1 MATETLSIQSASA
14 LNVYFTLRNSAGN
27 YFDFSDGTFD
37 AWGSAT
43 TPYVA
48 ATERIAK
55 AGSAWSVYVADVD
68 LADVAPTLAT
78 VQVVAQAWRRVGGSP
93 DPAVDSPISE
103 AKAIIAQWERLGPLK
118 IDAKVRIATR
128 TTAGTE
134 IELMA
139 WLESEG
145 IRVPLHDLDP
155 AATCSVDVLLR
166 GNTSQISLD
175 ATAMGSVTAGHHFEP
190 TYSNP
195 NFTADRLYRANVTIV
210 ANGVT
215 FGPMTHTFVVVP

>member
-14 LNVYFTLRNSAGN
+14 LNVYFTLRNAAGN
-27 YFDFSDGTFD
+27 YFDFSDNTFK
-37 AWGSAT
+37 AIATAT

-48 ATERIAK
+48 ATERIA
-55 AGSAWSVYVADVD
+55 AVGAAWSVYVADID
-68 LADVAPTLAT
+68 LADIAPTLAP
-78 VQVVAQAWRRVGGSP
+78 VQVVAQAWRRSGGSP
-93 DPAVDSPISE
+93 SLAADTPISE
-103 AKAIIAQWERLGPLK
+103 AKAIIAQWERLGPLA
-118 IDAKVRIATR
+118 IETKVRLATR

-145 IRVPLHDLDP
+145 IRVPLHTLDP
-155 AATCSVDVLLR
+155 SATCTVDVLLR
-166 GNTSQISLD
+166 GNTTQISLD
-175 ATAMGSVTAGHHFEP
+175 ATAMGAVTAGHHFEP

-215 FGPMTHTFVVVP
+215 FGPQTHTFVVVP

>member
-1 MATETLSIQSASA
+1 MATETLAVQTASA

-27 YFDFSDGTFD
+27 YFDWNDNTFK
-37 AWGSAT
+37 ALASAVS
-43 TPYVA
+43 PYLT

-55 AGSAWSVYVADVD
+55 AGSAWSVYVADLD
-68 LADVAPTLAT
+68 LAEVAPTLA
-78 VQVVAQAWRRVGGSP
+78 VVHCVVQAWRRAGGSP
-93 DPAVDSPISE
+93 DLAADSPVSE
-103 AKAIIAQWERLGPLK
+103 AKSLAVQWERLGPLN
-118 IDAKVRIATR
+118 IETKVRLATR

-145 IRVPLHDLDP
+145 IRVPLHDIDP
-155 AATCSVDVLLR
+155 SATCSVDVLLR

-175 ATAMGSVTAGHHFEP
+175 STAMGAVTAGHHFEP

-215 FGPMTHTFVVVP
+215 FGPQTHTFVVVP